1 MYTPPGAGGEP
12 YEGRFHPTN
21 ERELVRYLPAGSDE
35 TGGGGTAC
43 DETDDGRPYSHKSC
57 LPVWHDGRPSFLRC
71 LHLASLRRGYHPSCF
86 RAEAL
91 RTRLP
96 SCPTRH
102 CRRPCRP
109 HHPESS
115 RQNRTRLLGAYYAAS
130 CASYCGGAS
139 ICTWARFYCGSRGV
153 HVSSSPFLTHSSRK
167 TLPIA
172 ANRFDSANVFT
183 RKYPP
188 TARRYTSGTSVA

>member
-12 YEGRFHPTN
+12 CEDRFHPTN
-21 ERELVRYLPAGSDE
+21 ERELVRYLPAGSGETGGGGAACDE
-35 TGGGGTAC
+35 TGGGRPSFPHPHLPQLDRSYLLGESSVC
-43 DETDDGRPYSHKSC
+43 D
-57 LPVWHDGRPSFLRC
+57 DGRPSFPR
-71 LHLASLRRGYHPSCF
+71 CF
-86 RAEAL
+86 RYGAP

-96 SCPTRH
+96 YCSRQR

-115 RQNRTRLLGAYYAAS
+115 RQTHSHLLGAYYAAS

-153 HVSSSPFLTHSSRK
+153 HVSSSSFLTHSSRN
-167 TLPIA
+167 TLPIV
-172 ANRFDSANVFT
+172 ANRFDNASVFT